1 MAGCQKTG
9 IVSRLGLT
17 GGEEIAGD
25 GSYTRRRWEGA
36 DGMVFDFLEHDY
48 ASGILAG
55 HCIPGGPAT
64 DLIFACT
71 SGGTSLDWGQTVLE
85 WFVEHPKR

>member
-1 MAGCQKTG
+1 
-9 IVSRLGLT
+9 
-17 GGEEIAGD
+17 
-25 GSYTRRRWEGA
+25 
-36 DGMVFDFLEHDY
+36 MVFDFLEHDY